1 MEQSKGFDMI
11 NKTIATAGVL
21 SLFLTA
27 LHVFG
32 GGADVHGPI
41 LASKLDIVLKVFSSV
56 VWHAVTANLL
66 LCSLML
72 LYASYNKAIQTPF
85 TLIVIA
91 HYLAYAGL
99 FIFYGLSR
107 FDTLFVMM
115 PWIAFLFISAI
126 ATIGI
131 TRTEKTKLSAA

>member
-1 MEQSKGFDMI
+1 MI

-21 SLFLTA
+21 SLILTA
-27 LHVFG
+27 IHVFG

-41 LASKLDIVLKVFSSV
+41 LASELDNVLKGFSSV

-66 LCSLML
+66 LCGFML
-72 LYASYNKAIQTPF
+72 LYASYNKVVEKLF

-91 HYLAYAGL
+91 HFLAYAGL
-99 FIFYGLSR
+99 FMFYGLSR

-115 PWIAFLFISAI
+115 PWVAFLFISAV

-131 TRTEKTKLSAA
+131 SRDRKAKVSAA

>member
-1 MEQSKGFDMI
+1 MI

-21 SLFLTA
+21 SLILTA
-27 LHVFG
+27 IHIFG

-41 LASKLDIVLKVFSSV
+41 LASGLDIVLKGFSSV

-66 LCSLML
+66 LCSFML
-72 LYASYNKAIQTPF
+72 LYASYNKEIQTPF

-91 HYLAYAGL
+91 HFLAYAGL

-115 PWIAFLFISAI
+115 PWIAFLFISAV
-126 ATIGI
+126 ATIGVI
-131 TRTEKTKLSAA
+131 RAEQAKISAT

>member
-1 MEQSKGFDMI
+1 MI

-21 SLFLTA
+21 SLLLTA
-27 LHVFG
+27 VHVFG

-41 LASKLDIVLKVFSSV
+41 LASELDSVLKGFSSV

-66 LCSLML
+66 LCGFML
-72 LYASYNKAIQTPF
+72 LYASYNGSVETPF

-91 HYLAYAGL
+91 HFMAYAGL

-107 FDTLFVMM
+107 FGSLFVMM
-115 PWIAFLFISAI
+115 PWIAFLFISAV
-126 ATIGI
+126 AMIGI
-131 TRTEKTKLSAA
+131 KRGKKSKLSEA

>member
-1 MEQSKGFDMI
+1 MI

-21 SLFLTA
+21 SLILTA
-27 LHVFG
+27 IHVFG

-41 LASKLDIVLKVFSSV
+41 LASELDNVLKGFSSV

-66 LCSLML
+66 LCGFML
-72 LYASYNKAIQTPF
+72 LYASYNKVVEKPF

-91 HYLAYAGL
+91 HFLTYAGL
-99 FIFYGLSR
+99 FMFYGLSR

-115 PWIAFLFISAI
+115 PWVAFLFISAV

-131 TRTEKTKLSAA
+131 SRNRKAKVSAV

>member
-1 MEQSKGFDMI
+1 MI
-11 NKTIATAGVL
+11 NKTIAIAGVL
-21 SLFLTA
+21 SLVLTA
-27 LHVFG
+27 IHVFG

-41 LASKLDIVLKVFSSV
+41 LASGLDNILKGFSSV

-66 LCSLML
+66 LCSFML

-91 HYLAYAGL
+91 HFLAYAGL

-115 PWIAFLFISAI
+115 PWIAFLFISAV

-131 TRTEKTKLSAA
+131 IRAEKAKISAA

>member
-1 MEQSKGFDMI
+1 MI

-21 SLFLTA
+21 SLILTA
-27 LHVFG
+27 IHIFG

-41 LASKLDIVLKVFSSV
+41 LASGLDIVLKGFSSV

-66 LCSLML
+66 LCSFML
-72 LYASYNKAIQTPF
+72 LYASYNKEIQTPF

-91 HYLAYAGL
+91 HFLAYAGL

-115 PWIAFLFISAI
+115 PWIAFLFISAV

-131 TRTEKTKLSAA
+131 IRAEQAKISAT

>member
-1 MEQSKGFDMI
+1 MI

-21 SLFLTA
+21 SLILTA
-27 LHVFG
+27 IHVFG

-41 LASKLDIVLKVFSSV
+41 LASELDNVLKGFSSV

-66 LCSLML
+66 LCGFML
-72 LYASYNKAIQTPF
+72 LYASYNKVVEKPF

-91 HYLAYAGL
+91 HFLAYAGL
-99 FIFYGLSR
+99 FMFYGLSR

-115 PWIAFLFISAI
+115 PWVAFLFISAV

-131 TRTEKTKLSAA
+131 SRNRKAKVSAA

>member
-1 MEQSKGFDMI
+1 MI

-21 SLFLTA
+21 SLILTA
-27 LHVFG
+27 IHVFG

-41 LASKLDIVLKVFSSV
+41 LASELDNVLKGFSSV

-66 LCSLML
+66 LCGFML
-72 LYASYNKAIQTPF
+72 LYASYNKVVEKPF

-91 HYLAYAGL
+91 HFLAYAGL
-99 FIFYGLSR
+99 FMFYGLSR

-115 PWIAFLFISAI
+115 PWVAFLFISAV

-131 TRTEKTKLSAA
+131 SRDRKAKVSAA